1 VLLKLSEDLSDK
13 PVQAGI
19 SEVEDKKRWQRK
31 QKCHKDIQHQNSST
45 RGDNIKGYQQE
56 DYHKWKFGCQLH
68 EAHHELL
75 ERHTDVVGVKNVTD
89 EVCISSRR
97 ALCSDNSIS
106 SVVMTGTWASTGMPR
121 GMMFIVLSGMEFCS
135 LTIHAL
141 NHPEQKVVLAWEP
154 EVAFVHQPERQQIAP
169 GA

>member
-56 DYHKWKFGCQLH
+56 DYHKWKLGCQLH

-75 ERHTDVVGVKNVTD
+75 ERRTDVVSVENVMD

-106 SVVMTGTWASTGMPR
+106 LVVMTGTWASTGMP
-121 GMMFIVLSGMEFCS
+121 
-135 LTIHAL
+135 
-141 NHPEQKVVLAWEP
+141 
-154 EVAFVHQPERQQIAP
+154 
-169 GA
+169 